1 MANRRNNI
9 NPFRSYKTQA
19 DVFTLPSN
27 YNFKD
32 PGVSKQKGERSGNN
46 KAVIS
51 KYFLLKAI

>member
-1 MANRRNNI
+1 M
-9 NPFRSYKTQA
+9 FLH
-19 DVFTLPSN
+19 LPSN

-51 KYFLLKAI
+51 KYFLFEAI